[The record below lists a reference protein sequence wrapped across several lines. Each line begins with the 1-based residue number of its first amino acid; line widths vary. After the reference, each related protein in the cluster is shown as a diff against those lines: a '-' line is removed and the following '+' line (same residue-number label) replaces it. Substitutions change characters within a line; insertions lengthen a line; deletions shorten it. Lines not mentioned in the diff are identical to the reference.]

1 MNKKELKRLARK
13 IASAILQSALE
24 ANVLQTSGEVRDARL
39 SEEEKLSLEQA
50 IYDII
55 MQLRQQ

>member
-1 MNKKELKRLARK
+1 MNKKDLKRLARK
-13 IASAILQSALE
+13 IASNILQSSLE
-24 ANVLQTSGEVRDARL
+24 ANVLQTLGEAHDAGL

>member
-1 MNKKELKRLARK
+1 MNKKELKRLART
-13 IASAILQSALE
+13 IASDVLQGMLEGDGMQSAYETRGL
-24 ANVLQTSGEVRDARL
+24 NL
-39 SEEEKLSLEQA
+39 SEDEKLSLEQA